1 MMFFVPLHFQM
12 TKTMKILHLLSWPPT
27 PDNPTL
33 SNFCFRHINALPEDC
48 SSVVLTVT
56 TGPTAG
62 ISCSKEV
69 RYTQVQV
76 IVRHSDN
83 ALVRKWRIW
92 RGFQCGLA
100 YVRQHFFVPDLI
112 HVHVTYPAGLVAY
125 HWKKRYGTPYVITEH
140 WTGYQPQ
147 NSDQL
152 PAARLH
158 ILRRIARHASTI
170 MPVSEDLARNMRRCG
185 MEGNYRVIYNVTD
198 TGCFTLREPNSQDCK
213 QILHVSTLRDD
224 AKNFSGI
231 LRVMERLH
239 KQRNDFV
246 LNVVHDYE
254 APQAFRD
261 FVQQHGL
268 VETVIFHGRKSAAEM
283 AEMYRHSDFLLL
295 FSNFENL
302 PCVIVEA
309 LACGVPVL
317 ATRVGGIAE
326 IVNTE
331 RGMLVDAGDE
341 EALLAQTNYLLDH
354 ARSYD
359 AEAIRQYAVANFAP
373 KVIGGQIRSVY
384 GER

>member
-1 MMFFVPLHFQM
+1 MH
-12 TKTMKILHLLSWPPT
+12 TMNILHLLSWPPT

-48 SSVVLTVT
+48 HSVVLTVI
-56 TGPTAG
+56 TGPTAS
-62 ISCSKEV
+62 INCSEDVHYKH
-69 RYTQVQV
+69 VQV
-76 IVRHSDN
+76 VVRHSHN

-92 RGFQCGLA
+92 RGYQHGLA
-100 YVRQHFFVPDLI
+100 YVRQHCFVPDLI

-152 PAARLH
+152 SASRLR
-158 ILRRIARHASTI
+158 LLKRIARHANTI
-170 MPVSEDLARNMRRCG
+170 MPVSKDLARNMQRCG
-185 MEGNYRVIYNVTD
+185 MEGHYRVIYNVTD
-198 TGCFTLREPNSQDCK
+198 TDCFTLKEPNHQECK

-239 KQRNDFV
+239 QQRNDFV

-268 VETVIFHGRKSAAEM
+268 ADTVIFHGRKSAAEM

-309 LACGVPVL
+309 FACGVPVL

-326 IVNTE
+326 IVDNT
-331 RGMLVDAGDE
+331 RGVLVDAGNE
-341 EALLAQTNYLLDH
+341 EALLESTNHLLDH

-359 AEAIRQYAVANFAP
+359 AEAIRQYAVAHFAP
-373 KVIGGQIRSVY
+373 KVIGEQIGDVY